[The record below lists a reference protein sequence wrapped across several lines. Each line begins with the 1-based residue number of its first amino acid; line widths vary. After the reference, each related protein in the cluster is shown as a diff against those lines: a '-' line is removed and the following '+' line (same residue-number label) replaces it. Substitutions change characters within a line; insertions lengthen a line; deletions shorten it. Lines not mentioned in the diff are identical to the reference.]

1 MLGLFSL
8 GLKLDHI
15 QIRRMVVERLPPMI
29 GSKQIDWDP
38 FSSLYESPQ
47 QWMTKMKKNGEP
59 VDDAFIQLT
68 TMIFSKT
75 IKIVNVIGA
84 GSSLIEF
91 RQEPPTVYLL
101 YFQEVHFDQGCHYQ
115 SIRPIVYAQKSV
127 APPQEQD
134 DDHEFVRP
142 ATQSNGQSDTESTVY
157 GPRGRGRG
165 RGRRPGNSKAQTN
178 NISLSGLSD
187 IEEPIMT
194 STGIP
199 QSDGQSDAES
209 TVYGPRSHGRGRGRR
224 HGNSKVQTNNISL
237 SGLSDIEEPI
247 MTSTGILQSNGQ
259 SDA

>member
-1 MLGLFSL
+1 M
-8 GLKLDHI
+8 
-15 QIRRMVVERLPPMI
+15 RAT
-29 GSKQIDWDP
+29 
-38 FSSLYESPQ
+38 Q

-157 GPRGRGRG
+157 GPRGRGRD
-165 RGRRPGNSKAQTN
+165 RGRTHGNSKVQTN
-178 NISLSGLSD
+178 NISLAGLSD

-199 QSDGQSDAES
+199 QYDGQSDVES
-209 TVYGPRSHGRGRGRR
+209 TVYRTSGCGRGHRRGCGR
-224 HGNSKVQTNNISL
+224 GQGYSKVHDISDDLIPSL
-237 SGLSDIEEPI
+237 STTASTKHSREMSYLDETLILSGSR
-247 MTSTGILQSNGQ
+247 TRCKKK
-259 SDA
+259 